1 MVCIL
6 ICFGG
11 LDVVEEYVGNL
22 VVVFNSI
29 VGNLGHFGLDP
40 FLQNGFPFLIFG
52 FLPSS
57 HIFFLFGHFLL
68 SSLVFPLV
76 HLLTGHL
83 GLDKS
88 EQVAPYVGV
97 SPFLQTLVFLGHL
110 HLFFVLIP
118 SPTAESKHTIRK
130 VVDMS
135 IVQLLIQLYLGKD
148 QIIRLIRPQYK
159 VPSFKPNKN

>member
-11 LDVVEEYVGNL
+11 LDEVGEYGEIVGNL

-29 VGNLGHFGLDP
+29 VGNLGHLGLDP
-40 FLQNGFPFLIFG
+40 FLQNGFPFLNFG
-52 FLPSS
+52 FLPSA
-57 HIFFLFGHFLL
+57 HIFFLFGHFFLF
-68 SSLVFPLV
+68 SMGFPLV

-110 HLFFVLIP
+110 
-118 SPTAESKHTIRK
+118 
-130 VVDMS
+130 
-135 IVQLLIQLYLGKD
+135 Q
-148 QIIRLIRPQYK
+148 
-159 VPSFKPNKN
+159 

>member
-29 VGNLGHFGLDP
+29 VGNLGHLGLDP
-40 FLQNGFPFLIFG
+40 LQNGFPFLNFG
-52 FLPSS
+52 FLPSA
-57 HIFFLFGHFLL
+57 HIFFLFGHFFLF
-68 SSLVFPLV
+68 SMGFPLV

-97 SPFLQTLVFLGHL
+97 SPFF
-110 HLFFVLIP
+110 
-118 SPTAESKHTIRK
+118 
-130 VVDMS
+130 
-135 IVQLLIQLYLGKD
+135 
-148 QIIRLIRPQYK
+148 YK
-159 VPSFKPNKN
+159 L